1 MLYCCGSKDKEK
13 QRPDAAEVSRI
24 LETETDKN
32 RKSQESAPQ
41 PLDMYGIAAMPEL
54 LPPSGV
60 LQPSSVIPLESDEV
74 PGLWNGFN
82 RGVLSFDSPQRRRGQ
97 RAPKL
102 GQIGRSKRVVIEDD
116 DLDDVMKHNGLPI
129 SINISPVA

>member
-24 LETETDKN
+24 RETEPVKAG
-32 RKSQESAPQ
+32 KPQERPPQ
-41 PLDMYGIAAMPEL
+41 PLDMYGTAGMPEF
-54 LPPSGV
+54 LPPSGAV
-60 LQPSSVIPLESDEV
+60 QPSTVISRESDEV
-74 PGLWNGFN
+74 PGLGRGFN

-97 RAPKL
+97 RAPML
-102 GQIGRSKRVVIEDD
+102 GQIGRSKRVVIEDE
-116 DLDDVMKHNGLPI
+116 DLEDVMNNNGLPI